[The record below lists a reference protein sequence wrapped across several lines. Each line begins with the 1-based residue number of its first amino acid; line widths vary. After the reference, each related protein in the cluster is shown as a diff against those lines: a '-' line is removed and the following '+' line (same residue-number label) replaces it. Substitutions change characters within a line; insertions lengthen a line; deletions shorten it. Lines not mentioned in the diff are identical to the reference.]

1 MYQINQSI
9 ISDDNGNQHE
19 TYGLIYNNTVIND
32 ISTNKE
38 KVEKLVFLCNELEL
52 SPIHIYDVIDDFL
65 VDFEI

>member
-1 MYQINQSI
+1 MYQINQAVVFDES
-9 ISDDNGNQHE
+9 GEQHE

-32 ISTNKE
+32 ISTDKE
-38 KVEKLVFLCNELEL
+38 KVERLVALCNELEL